1 MQSNISSRTFCYAG
15 GFSSCWQLHTLESSV
30 PLVFTELTTSVVPGE
45 YGLMFLLAM
54 GMMFVLLL
62 ANGNAQFGHSRIMQP
77 PWPQPRQD
85 VPGWA
90 ALHLSYIDKIAQ
102 ASTNQVSW
110 SLVSQPYYWL
120 HCIAVIV

>member
-1 MQSNISSRTFCYAG
+1 MHQDSVYGCPKISM
-15 GFSSCWQLHTLESSV
+15 
-30 PLVFTELTTSVVPGE
+30 VPGE
-45 YGLMFLLAM
+45 YGLMFMLAM

-62 ANGNAQFGHSRIMQP
+62 ANGNAQFGRSRIMQP

-102 ASTNQVSW
+102 ASANQVSGQHLTQNRYAS
-110 SLVSQPYYWL
+110 SLRAL
-120 HCIAVIV
+120 F

>member
-1 MQSNISSRTFCYAG
+1 MLCMDFMI
-15 GFSSCWQLHTLESSV
+15 
-30 PLVFTELTTSVVPGE
+30 SVVPGE

-62 ANGNAQFGHSRIMQP
+62 ANGNAQFGRSRIMQP

-102 ASTNQVSW
+102 ASANQVSS
-110 SLVSQPYYWL
+110 SLKTQRP
-120 HCIAVIV
+120 